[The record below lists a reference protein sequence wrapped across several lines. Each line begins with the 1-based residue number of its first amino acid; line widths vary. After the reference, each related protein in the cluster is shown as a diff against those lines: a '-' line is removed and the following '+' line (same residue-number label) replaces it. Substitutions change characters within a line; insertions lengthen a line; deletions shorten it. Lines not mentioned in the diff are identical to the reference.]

1 MRIFAVPL
9 ALVLAVCLYMILP
22 KAAAYVKGGVV
33 RLYALTLTRFTH
45 KDGRTDETAAL
56 VVFALILGGCA
67 ALIGAIHPLV
77 ASVVMAPLFTGFA
90 ILPGCAKVK
99 DELDSGAYSGDIPAY
114 EARVRESCAS
124 LAPAFSHELMLP
136 MILCCIGMPLY
147 LSCALGYMGAALLAL
162 AEHNPS
168 ARRASAA
175 LERASDAVL
184 TAMLALCSGAVGRN
198 PLHIRGRGAQARLM
212 STLGVAGDETDTH
225 APMAGDIA
233 QGIFLC
239 CFCLLVLCLM
249 LCVVFFVLC

>member
-9 ALVLAVCLYMILP
+9 ALVLAACLYLLLP
-22 KAAAYVKGGVV
+22 KASAYAKEGVV
-33 RLYALTLTRFTH
+33 RLYALALARFTRR
-45 KDGRTDETAAL
+45 DGSVDEKPALMIFLLLLGGAAAL
-56 VVFALILGGCA
+56 L
-67 ALIGAIHPLV
+67 GAIHPLV
-77 ASVVMAPLFTGFA
+77 AAVVMTPLFTGFA

-147 LSCALGYMGAALLAL
+147 LSCALGYMGAALLVL
-162 AEHNPS
+162 ADVNRT
-168 ARRASAA
+168 A
-175 LERASDAVL
+175 ERASVILRRAADAVM
-184 TAMLALCSGAVGRN
+184 TAMLALCSGVVGRN
-198 PLHIRGRGAQARLM
+198 PLHIKRRGAQARLM